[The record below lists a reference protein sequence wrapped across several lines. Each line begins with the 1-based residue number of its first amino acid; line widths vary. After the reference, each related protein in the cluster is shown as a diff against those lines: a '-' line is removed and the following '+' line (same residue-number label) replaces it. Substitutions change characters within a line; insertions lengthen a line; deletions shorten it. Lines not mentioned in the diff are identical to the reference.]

1 MFIDAVII
9 KGAPYTTRTVSISV
23 NENEDGRTF
32 VPFDLSDYNVHF
44 YVKGSATL
52 DGKTLIEKV
61 ITGNS
66 DAQTVGN
73 IYDPANGQFSFTIT
87 KEDTELLGLGRFP
100 IAITLHDADTDEYS
114 FALTE
119 GGLNGEF
126 NSIQIVQV

>member
-44 YVKGSATL
+44 YVKGSPTL

-66 DAQTVGN
+66 DAQTIGN
-73 IYDPANGQFSFTIT
+73 VYDPANGQFSFTIT

-100 IAITLHDADTDEYS
+100 ITITLHDADTDEYS
-114 FALTE
+114 FTLTE

>member
-44 YVKGSATL
+44 YVKGSPTL

-66 DAQTVGN
+66 DAQTIGN

-100 IAITLHDADTDEYS
+100 IAITLHDATTDEYS
-114 FALTE
+114 FTLTE

>member
-44 YVKGSATL
+44 CIKGSPTL

-66 DAQTVGN
+66 DAQTIGN
-73 IYDPANGQFSFTIT
+73 IYDPTNGQFSFTIT
-87 KEDTELLGLGRFP
+87 KEDTELLGFGRFP
-100 IAITLHDADTDEYS
+100 IAITLHDAATDEYS